1 MSSPENPD
9 PTGGSRASG
18 PSDRDHGPEGRAPVP
33 RSRSGV
39 IGRRSERAGTEP
51 VNARSALRLRMR
63 LSVIFIPLFI
73 GLTVVFAVWWGTAE
87 PGDTPGPAEL
97 SLLTIGAGVL
107 AVLATINLIVI
118 LRRIKRERGTV
129 EP

>member
-18 PSDRDHGPEGRAPVP
+18 PSGRGHGPEGRDPVP
-33 RSRSGV
+33 RSRSGM

-63 LSVIFIPLFI
+63 LSVIFIPLFV
-73 GLTVVFAVWWGTAE
+73 GLTIIFAVWWGTSE
-87 PGDTPGPAEL
+87 PGDMPGPAEL
-97 SLLTIGAGVL
+97 SMLTIGAGLLTVL
-107 AVLATINLIVI
+107 AIINLIVV
-118 LRRIKRERGTV
+118 LRRIRRESGTV